1 MPGTEA
7 DALLNL
13 LDVTVM
19 VRTRKQAAE
28 VNVTRPGARADSHV
42 AARLVSL
49 PLPRSQPHFHQ
60 GSRANC

>member
-13 LDVTVM
+13 LDVTVV
-19 VRTRKQAAE
+19 VRTRKQAPE

-42 AARLVSL
+42 AARLVSASPQVPA
-49 PLPRSQPHFHQ
+49 PLSPRL
-60 GSRANC
+60 GSKLC